1 MKSAPSNL
9 SICKIFQENKNA
21 KFWEKKNA
29 DSGISGL
36 EFESNI
42 VIFEIRTLNF
52 VPLTLQNLAEKEKC
66 LNLGPT
72 MSYLAICGQ
81 EI

>member
-1 MKSAPSNL
+1 MV
-9 SICKIFQENKNA
+9 E
-21 KFWEKKNA
+21 KNA
-29 DSGISGL
+29 DLGIFGL
-36 EFESNI
+36 DFESNI
-42 VIFEIRTLNF
+42 VIFEIRALNF

-72 MSYLAICGQ
+72 MSYLAIFGQ

>member
-1 MKSAPSNL
+1 MG
-9 SICKIFQENKNA
+9 E
-21 KFWEKKNA
+21 KNA
-29 DSGISGL
+29 DLGITGL

-42 VIFEIRTLNF
+42 VIFEIPTLNF

-66 LNLGPT
+66 LYLGPT
-72 MSYLAICGQ
+72 MSSLAICGQ